1 MGGSGCGKNGAA
13 AVRRGNVSESEPLA
27 SIACVYTHKHIR
39 DTLKPILKGISINNF
54 ENGAAILWIID
65 ASMQDFNRVL
75 DRIKK

>member
-1 MGGSGCGKNGAA
+1 MWD
-13 AVRRGNVSESEPLA
+13 PQMQ
-27 SIACVYTHKHIR
+27 IR